1 MRILVINGSPK
12 GKNSITLQSM
22 NYLEKLHPEHEFRH
36 LHAGQTIRALEA
48 DFSRAEEQLAWAEA
62 IIFSYPVYTFIAPA
76 QLHRFVELLFEREVN
91 IRGKF
96 ATSIS
101 TSKHFYDVTAHKY
114 IEENSLDLG
123 LKYVKGLSADM
134 DDLTKPEG
142 RAELESFFDYFLWC
156 IKTDTHEHKKAEKAP
171 HIPTP
176 ATLPEITESMEKTGD
191 VVIITDCK
199 DEQSNLWRMIER
211 FRAVFPR
218 KTRIFN
224 IADFP
229 FQGGCLGCFNCAV
242 SGKCV
247 YKDNF
252 DTTLRESIQTADAIV
267 YAFDIKYHSF
277 GSRMKMYNDRNFCN
291 GHRTVTVGMPVG
303 YLLSGAYEREE
314 NLRMIIEGRADVGH
328 NFLAGVA
335 TDEGNAS
342 SVDIFAD
349 KENNSSVDI
358 SADEENHSSLGVAKD
373 TTEKTS
379 TDIAIDKLAEKL
391 TYALDHKYVQPQTFL
406 GIGGMKI
413 FRDLIYLMRGMMR
426 ADHKFYKAGGYYKDF
441 PQRQWPKSLAMYL
454 VGFMIGNE
462 KLKKKIGNKMT
473 EGMLMPY
480 NKVLSDLEKKG

>member
-1 MRILVINGSPK
+1 MKFLIINGSPK
-12 GKNSITLQSM
+12 GKNSITLQSL
-22 NYLEKLHPEHEFRH
+22 NYLEKLHSEHEFRH
-36 LHAGQTIRALEA
+36 LHAGQMIRALEA
-48 DFSRAEEQLAWAEA
+48 DFSKAEEALSWADA

-76 QLHRFVELLFEREVN
+76 QLHRFVELLFERGVD

-142 RAELESFFDYFLWC
+142 RAELESFFDYFIWC
-156 IKTDTHEHKKAEKAP
+156 ISTDTHEVASDSP
-171 HIPTP
+171 STYRSVP
-176 ATLPEITESMEKTGD
+176 ATLPESAENAEKSGD

-199 DEQSNLWRMIER
+199 DEQSNLYAMIER
-211 FRAVFPR
+211 FRAVFQR

-242 SGKCV
+242 SGKCI

-303 YLLSGAYEREE
+303 YLLSGDYEREE
-314 NLRMIIEGRADVGH
+314 NLRMIVEGRADVGH

-335 TDEGNAS
+335 TDE
-342 SVDIFAD
+342 
-349 KENNSSVDI
+349 
-358 SADEENHSSLGVAKD
+358 HD
-373 TTEKTS
+373 T
-379 TDIAIDKLAEKL
+379 DLAIDKMAEKL

-480 NKVLSDLEKKG
+480 VKVLSDLDKKG

>member
-1 MRILVINGSPK
+1 MKLLVINGSPK
-12 GKNSITLQSM
+12 GKNSITLQSL
-22 NYLEKLHPEHEFRH
+22 NYLEKLHSEHEFRH
-36 LHAGQTIRALEA
+36 LHAGQMIRALEA
-48 DFSRAEEQLAWAEA
+48 DFSKAEEALSWADA

-76 QLHRFVELLFEREVN
+76 QLHRFVELLFERGVD

-134 DDLTKPEG
+134 DDLTKAEG
-142 RAELESFFDYFLWC
+142 RAELESFFDYFIWC
-156 IKTDTHEHKKAEKAP
+156 ISTDTYEVANDRAS
-171 HIPTP
+171 TYRSVP
-176 ATLPEITESMEKTGD
+176 ATLPESAENAEKSGD

-199 DEQSNLWRMIER
+199 DEQSNLYAMIER
-211 FRAVFPR
+211 FRAVFQR

-242 SGKCV
+242 SGKCI

-303 YLLSGAYEREE
+303 YLLSGDYEREE
-314 NLRMIIEGRADVGH
+314 NLRMIVEGRADVGH

-335 TDEGNAS
+335 TDEY
-342 SVDIFAD
+342 
-349 KENNSSVDI
+349 
-358 SADEENHSSLGVAKD
+358 D
-373 TTEKTS
+373 T
-379 TDIAIDKLAEKL
+379 DLAIDKMAEKL

-480 NKVLSDLEKKG
+480 NKVLSDLDKKG